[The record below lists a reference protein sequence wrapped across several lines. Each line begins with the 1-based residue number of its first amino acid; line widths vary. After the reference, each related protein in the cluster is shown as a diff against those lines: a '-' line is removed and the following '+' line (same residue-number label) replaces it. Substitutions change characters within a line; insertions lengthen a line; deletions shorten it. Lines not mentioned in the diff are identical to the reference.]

1 MFLFED
7 GLIEK
12 LVGVATENL
21 AYARSTSQPVMVI
34 TQRVLLD
41 APVDS
46 WSRNFCVSLYYPD
59 RDEPVHVYGAD
70 SESVAT
76 AFLGDHPT
84 CKVLF
89 KSKDHYDYFSRAL
102 QHDDLCADHSGADC
116 DKYEPDL
123 EQLLWYDMEFSLNKR
138 DPLVSLID

>member
-1 MFLFED
+1 
-7 GLIEK
+7 
-12 LVGVATENL
+12 
-21 AYARSTSQPVMVI
+21 MVI

-123 EQLLWYDMEFSLNKR
+123 EQLLWYGIFPE
-138 DPLVSLID
+138 